1 MLPIYPRF
9 GARTDRDNLR
19 TARLVTILVGL
30 SGVASAMIIAVFHI
44 EFIFDLFQEIL
55 GIIGGT
61 LAGVFILGIF
71 TKRANPQGVIWGI
84 IIGVLVVLM
93 TKTYTDISVYL
104 YGAISVLTTVIMG
117 YLISLFTPQK
127 KNLQG
132 LTYLTLDKESGVE
145 R

>member
-1 MLPIYPRF
+1 ML
-9 GARTDRDNLR
+9 
-19 TARLVTILVGL
+19 
-30 SGVASAMIIAVFHI
+30 IAVLHI

-71 TKRANPQGVIWGI
+71 TKRANSQGVIWGI

-104 YGAISVLTTVIMG
+104 YGAISVMTTVIMG
-117 YLISLFTPQK
+117 QLISLFTPQK
-127 KNLQG
+127 KNLSG
-132 LTYLTLDKESGVE
+132 LTYLTLDKNELAKKNTK
-145 R
+145 